1 MARGKQSNPR
11 QQATVGLAAAVDNSS
26 GSSSGSGG
34 FLPPPAAAGP
44 AAGPGRDAS
53 TPNNS
58 NQPEVEDE
66 GRQDHNETGDDDNE
80 EDESSDA
87 SIGSGPLD
95 APVEG
100 SGQGGSRH
108 PAAVQRKSPRKK
120 PPAPP
125 PNQAAAVAPAEPN
138 STPRR
143 NIARKSTGGK
153 KPKRVSPSKRGKPSP
168 SKRGKPSFSPN
179 AASRKARKKKRLR
192 PGMGALIDIR
202 KYQKSYNLLIPKMP
216 FSRLVRE
223 ICQQMCSN
231 DMRFQ
236 SAALS
241 ALQEAS
247 EAFLV
252 QLFEDCNLAAIH
264 AKRVTIMDRDM
275 RFINRVTG
283 RLDPGTWAW

>member
-11 QQATVGLAAAVDNSS
+11 QQATVEPAARVQTNSS
-26 GSSSGSGG
+26 GSSSSDG
-34 FLPPPAAAGP
+34 FLAVPPAP
-44 AAGPGRDAS
+44 AGPGRDAS

-66 GRQDHNETGDDDNE
+66 GGQDHNEAGDDDNE

-120 PPAPP
+120 PPALP

-153 KPKRVSPSKRGKPSP
+153 KPKRVSPSKRGKPS
-168 SKRGKPSFSPN
+168 FSPN
-179 AASRKARKKKRLR
+179 AASRKARKKRLR